1 MTASKRDKGDGHN
14 KVIWFETAAT
24 CCCYHGGEG
33 APPTNE
39 HTPNDKETTI
49 VYCRSGAKMLPA
61 LRRVKP
67 DGYGA
72 PLCFQTVKT

>member
-39 HTPNDKETTI
+39 HTPNDRD
-49 VYCRSGAKMLPA
+49 YD
-61 LRRVKP
+61 RV
-67 DGYGA
+67 
-72 PLCFQTVKT
+72 L